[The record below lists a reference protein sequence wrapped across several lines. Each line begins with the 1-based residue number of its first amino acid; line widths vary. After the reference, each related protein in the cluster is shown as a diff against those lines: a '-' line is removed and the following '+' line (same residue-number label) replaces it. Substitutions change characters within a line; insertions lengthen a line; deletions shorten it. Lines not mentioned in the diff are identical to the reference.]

1 MFLFSLPSIRF
12 MIPPHPNNLLLHP
25 SPPSTFSSLDKCG
38 AETSWSSTTSV
49 SELRGRG
56 SWRCGGTVIL
66 GELGLGNLDS
76 QWKPVVCP
84 AFRDRTLKAIACGGA
99 HTLFLTGSLFCYT
112 SAYSVFFGFLLTSV
126 WNEGKR
132 VENEKKSLKFLIG
145 RKVERKKILNFWF
158 HFFFPLSLQPL
169 SMFSF
174 YLFIRLIKLRI

>member
-1 MFLFSLPSIRF
+1 MLRRSFSKLHLSLRAPGLGFPTRSFSRDAGKRF
-12 MIPPHPNNLLLHP
+12 AALWGNG
-25 SPPSTFSSLDKCG
+25 DY
-38 AETSWSSTTSV
+38 
-49 SELRGRG
+49 GR
-56 SWRCGGTVIL
+56 
-66 GELGLGNLDS
+66 LGLGNLDS

-84 AFRDRTLKAIACGGA
+84 AFRNKTLNAIACGGA